1 MDVGAEVPGATA
13 LHGERD
19 LFWGGLGDGV
29 AEFILAGPTPG
40 EYEDELV
47 GEIDS
52 FFEGGERRAFEV
64 FFGFGG
70 YAMAMFLKVEASA
83 PESVTRLAKRSL
95 AGPSWN
101 AYVKPSAP
109 G

>member
-1 MDVGAEVPGATA
+1 MDVGAEVAGATA

-70 YAMAMFLKVEASA
+70 GLDLGGVFPIAEDVGGGGAS
-83 PESVTRLAKRSL
+83 R
-95 AGPSWN
+95 
-101 AYVKPSAP
+101 
-109 G
+109 